1 VSALIIRMPAEKRA
15 RLKQLAR
22 AREMSV
28 NKLID
33 EVATMLL
40 TEFDAETRFRLRA
53 ARGAGKTRRA
63 LALLEKARGRPVR
76 RAK

>member
-1 VSALIIRMPAEKRA
+1 M
-15 RLKQLAR
+15 QLAR

-40 TEFDAETRFRLRA
+40 T
-53 ARGAGKTRRA
+53 GAG
-63 LALLEKARGRPVR
+63 RGE
-76 RAK
+76 